1 MTSEIRVNKIENRSG
16 LGTVTFADTGVD
28 LAGIV
33 TATTFSGSGA
43 SLTDLPAASL
53 TGTVAD
59 ARFPATLPATSAANL
74 TNVPAANV
82 VGVHTSL
89 TVTNATTTG
98 TAVVGGGVT
107 ISESGIE
114 ASGIGITCADIN
126 GTQIGGRRNVV
137 INGGMQIYQ
146 RGSQSY
152 AHDGTTSGYALDRFN
167 YQISNTD
174 EYDSTVTQDTSV
186 PDGQGFSKSLKVT
199 TGTAESAVDA
209 NERFEIQT
217 RLEGQDLQHFSYGS
231 SAAKTI
237 TLSFWVKC
245 SIAGTYGF
253 TIYRDESAGARVINR
268 PYTINSANTWEK
280 KIITIAGDTVR
291 SIDNNSGTTNSTWRM
306 VWPMSGGSNWTS
318 GTHSTWGAYSQSYYL
333 GGHVT
338 NTFATTAGSTWY
350 LTGVQLEV
358 GSEATP
364 FEHRSYGEE
373 LILCQR
379 YYQQYVNISAVGYVP
394 DNSSRSYSHAVPLP
408 VAMRAGPTMS
418 ITNTGSSNGQMI
430 TDGDTNRYI
439 SSLLSQGSKTTH
451 MSASFNLTGD
461 LANFRGAYLIS
472 TTSSSSQTTYK
483 LSAEL

>member
-1 MTSEIRVNKIENRSG
+1 MSTLKVNKLRDTAGS
-16 LGTVTFADTGVD
+16 ADAIVLDPNGGAV
-28 LAGIV
+28 LAGV
-33 TATTFSGSGA
+33 TTIST
-43 SLTDLPAASL
+43 
-53 TGTVAD
+53 
-59 ARFPATLPATSAANL
+59 ARI
-74 TNVPAANV
+74 
-82 VGVHTSL
+82 
-89 TVTNATTTG
+89 TTG
-98 TAVVGGGVT
+98 ITTSIQVGGGVT

-126 GTQIGGRRNVV
+126 GAQIGGRRNVV

-167 YQISNTD
+167 FNISNTD
-174 EYDSTVTQDTSV
+174 EYDCTVTQDTSV

-217 RLEGQDLQHFSYGS
+217 RLEGQDLQHFAYGS

-253 TIYRDESAGARVINR
+253 TIYRDETAGSRVINR

-291 SIDNNSGTTNSTWRM
+291 SIDNNAGTTSSTWRM

-318 GTHSTWGAYSQSYYL
+318 GTHSTWGAYSASYYL

-364 FEHRSYGEE
+364 FEHRSFGEE
-373 LILCQR
+373 LALCQR
-379 YYQQYVNISAVGYVP
+379 YYYRHAEGADHVP
-394 DNSSRSYSHAVPLP
+394 ICMGTAYSSSIHFGIVHFPCK
-408 VAMRAGPTMS
+408 MRANPTVDAPSVSNYYREVANGTTSLADAVQSEDANSTCCGIRFTGGSS
-418 ITNTGSSNGQMI
+418 ITQGSSIYFRLGNASA
-430 TDGDTNRYI
+430 YI
-439 SSLLSQGSKTTH
+439 
-451 MSASFNLTGD
+451 AF
-461 LANFRGAYLIS
+461 
-472 TTSSSSQTTYK
+472 
-483 LSAEL
+483 SAEL